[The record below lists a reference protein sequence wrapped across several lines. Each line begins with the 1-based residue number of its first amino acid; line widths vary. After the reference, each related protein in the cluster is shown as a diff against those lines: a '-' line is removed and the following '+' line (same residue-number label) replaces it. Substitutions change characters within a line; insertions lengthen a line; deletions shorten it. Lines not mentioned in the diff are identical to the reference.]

1 MGYFLRN
8 FHIIVF
14 AFVSMAAAVWVGNN
28 PERAV
33 ALMEPVV
40 EDAVELQ
47 VMASAIYRS
56 VETIDWRASAEE
68 AKTLY
73 ITALRMPSMMLER
86 LEVRL
91 GEVNDRLQAAGAG
104 SVSGPEKKLNGQQVL
119 SILKDLQS
127 PQSIAIR

>member
-1 MGYFLRN
+1 
-8 FHIIVF
+8 
-14 AFVSMAAAVWVGNN
+14 MAVAVWVGSN
-28 PERAV
+28 PERTV

-47 VMASAIYRS
+47 DMASAVYRS
-56 VETIDWRASAEE
+56 VESINWRASAEE

-104 SVSGPEKKLNGQQVL
+104 STSGPEKKLNGQQVL
-119 SILKDLQS
+119 SILKGLQS
-127 PQSIAIR
+127 PQSIAIH